1 MGLVRH
7 FPNRRMSLIR
17 SVYPIRTTTTDYLY
31 IGESMIIRHDHPGY
45 VLEGN
50 EEAYRQPLETDE
62 VDHEYYAV
70 HRELRED
77 FAKRMREAKIC
88 VFDASLERKLIRKVF

>member
-1 MGLVRH
+1 MFGFDGSCASFSKQEDVADKISLSHSNDHHRLPVH
-7 FPNRRMSLIR
+7 RRI
-17 SVYPIRTTTTDYLY
+17 
-31 IGESMIIRHDHPGY
+31 HDHPGY